1 MKIGRNSFAALRRP
15 IISTLALCAAGALV
29 LTGCAGGGSAPADK
43 TADTSSLTF
52 GVSADIPKMT
62 AGLNQ
67 GTLGMIVN
75 SILQRGLLQYDE
87 QGAIVPALAET
98 YEMTDPQT
106 WTFTLREGLTFHD
119 DSPITSATVKASLE
133 HFAKPETNASGFVA
147 FSHITSVDT
156 PDDLTVVVNLDAPN
170 VAFADYLADPNHSI
184 FPVDALNGDTDNVVG
199 AGPFE
204 LVKKNNGVSLE
215 LEKFDGYYDA
225 DQVSLENLTLAS
237 YADGTARVNAL
248 QSGDVDL
255 IEYVPW
261 ESFQT
266 IEANDDLVLDAT
278 PGPVQEIMFNTSS
291 GPLADPK
298 VRQAIA
304 YSIDRDAMATTVF
317 EGHAKPLF
325 GVGVAESSVFD
336 TPAATEMYEFDPAQ
350 AKKLLAEAGYPDGF
364 DITITANS
372 TYSFVQ
378 DTGLSLQSSLKDI
391 GINATMKTP
400 DWPTFIEATN
410 SGDYE
415 IGISGGVGYVSGP
428 AYLSS
433 FVSGPGNL
441 IRSFGYENLELDA
454 ALKQGAE
461 AATEAEAQE
470 AYASVFKI
478 IQEDTPVIFPVQRE
492 QGYGY
497 NKSVSGFKNLPG
509 FLTNFSGY
517 TLAQTSKQ

>member
-1 MKIGRNSFAALRRP
+1 MKKRRNTFAALRRP
-15 IISTLALCAAGALV
+15 AVSAIALCAAGALALV
-29 LTGCAGGGSAPADK
+29 GCSSSSAPAKQSAED
-43 TADTSSLTF
+43 SSLTF

-75 SILQRGLLQYDE
+75 SILQRGLLQYDDK
-87 QGAIVPALAET
+87 GKIIPALAES

-106 WTFTLREGLTFHD
+106 WTFKLREGLTFHD

-133 HFAKPETNASGFVA
+133 HFAKPEANASGLVA
-147 FSHITSVDT
+147 FKHIVSVDT

-184 FPVDALNGDTDNVVG
+184 FPIDALNPDTDNVVG
-199 AGPFE
+199 AGPFK
-204 LVKKNNGVSLE
+204 LVKKNNGVSIE

-225 DQVSLENLTLAS
+225 DEVALENLTLAS
-237 YADGTARVNAL
+237 YTDGTARVNAL

-266 IEANDDLVLDAT
+266 IEANSDLVLDAT

-304 YSIDRDAMATTVF
+304 YGIDRDAMAATVF
-317 EGHAKPLF
+317 EGHAKPLY
-325 GVGVAESSVFD
+325 GVAVADGSAFD
-336 TPAATEMYEFDPAQ
+336 TPAATEMYKFDQ
-350 AKKLLAEAGYPDGF
+350 EKAKKLLAEAGYPDGF

-372 TYSFVQ
+372 TYTFVQ
-378 DTGLSLQSSLKDI
+378 DTGLSLQESLKGI
-391 GINATMKTP
+391 GINATMETP
-400 DWPTFIEATN
+400 DWPTFIEAAN

-441 IRSFGYENLELDA
+441 IRSFGYTNPELDA
-454 ALKQGAE
+454 ALTQGAQ
-461 AATEAEAQE
+461 AATEADAEK
-470 AYASVFKI
+470 AYDSVFKI
-478 IQEDTPVIFPVQRE
+478 IKEDTPVIFPVQRE
-492 QGYGY
+492 QGYAY

-517 TLAQTSKQ
+517 TLAHTSNS